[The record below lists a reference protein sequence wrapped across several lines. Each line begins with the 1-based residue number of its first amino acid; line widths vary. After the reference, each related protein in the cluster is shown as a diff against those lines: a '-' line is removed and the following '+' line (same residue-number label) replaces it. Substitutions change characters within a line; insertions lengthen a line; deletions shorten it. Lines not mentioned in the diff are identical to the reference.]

1 MVDDRA
7 NASTFHRSNEA
18 EGSEEMQTVDVAAGG
33 LRGILDALL
42 KVEGGAAAGVVGG
55 DGFAIESVS
64 SNPVDTDSVAAIAA
78 SSLTAAEAMGE
89 ALKLGTMGSILIEY
103 ELGPVAVTPAGP
115 EAVLAVVGNHGA
127 NLGRVA
133 IDEAEVRPAVARAL
147 CWGSV

>member
-1 MVDDRA
+1 MAD
-7 NASTFHRSNEA
+7 NRSNAPTFQRFNDA
-18 EGSEEMQTVDVAAGG
+18 EESGSVQTADVAAGG

-42 KVEGGAAAGVVGG
+42 KVEGVTAALVVGR

-64 SNPVDTDSVAAIAA
+64 SNSVDTDSVAAIAA

-115 EAVLAVVGNHGA
+115 DAVLAVVGSQGA
-127 NLGRVA
+127 NLGRVR
-133 IDEAEVRPAVARAL
+133 IEMRKVRQAVATQL
-147 CWGSV
+147 

>member
-1 MVDDRA
+1 MVDNRA
-7 NASTFHRSNEA
+7 NASTAQRSNEA
-18 EGSEEMQTVDVAAGG
+18 EGSEEMQAVDVPAGG

-42 KVEGGAAAGVVGG
+42 KVEGVTAALVVGR

-64 SNPVDTDSVAAIAA
+64 SNSVDTDSVAAIAA

-115 EAVLAVVGNHGA
+115 DAVLAVVGNQGA
-127 NLGRVA
+127 NLGRVR
-133 IDEAEVRPAVARAL
+133 IEMRKVRQAVASQL
-147 CWGSV
+147 